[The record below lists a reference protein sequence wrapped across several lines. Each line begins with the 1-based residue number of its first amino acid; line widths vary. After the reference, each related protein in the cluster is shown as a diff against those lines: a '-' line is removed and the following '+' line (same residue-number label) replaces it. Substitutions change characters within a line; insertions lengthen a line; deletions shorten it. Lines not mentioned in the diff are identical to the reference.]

1 MNMSMF
7 AVIISL
13 MTKADSEVEPAFML
27 DEGNTAVARS
37 SSLNKLL
44 LFISTLLSGVVDGAG
59 LTDYRDLDLTGI
71 CHLVLDLLRDLS

>member
-1 MNMSMF
+1 MSMF

-27 DEGNTAVARS
+27 DECNTAVARS
-37 SSLNKLL
+37 SSLYKLL
-44 LFISTLLSGVVDGAG
+44 LFISILLSCVVDSAG
-59 LTDYRDLDLTGI
+59 FTYNRDLDLTGI